1 MSLIAEE
8 VSHAYRPGEWV
19 LSGVSLKVGAGESVA
34 LLGPS
39 GSGKTTLLSILGLLQ
54 TPTHG
59 RLVIDGEARSPRR
72 AGRLRSE
79 MFAWVFQ
86 TVNTL
91 RRRTALDN
99 AAVGL
104 LARGV
109 GRGESSRLAAEALAA
124 VGLGEMG
131 AVPVERLSGGEL
143 QRVCIARAVAA
154 RPRFLLA
161 DEPTG
166 QLDRSTSDRVLD
178 ALWAARLP
186 ETALVIATHDLDAA
200 SRCDRVIRLVDG
212 RVVAA

>member
-1 MSLIAEE
+1 MSLTAEGIG
-8 VSHAYRPGEWV
+8 HAYRPGQWV
-19 LSGVSLKVGAGESVA
+19 LSEVSLDVQAGESVA

-54 TPTHG
+54 TPIHG
-59 RLVIDGEARSPRR
+59 RVLIDGEARSARQ
-72 AGRLRSE
+72 AGRLRAE
-79 MFAWVFQ
+79 LFAWVFQ

-109 GRGESSRLAAEALAA
+109 GREESNRLAAEALAA

-166 QLDRSTSDRVLD
+166 QLDRSTSDRVLE

-200 SRCDRVIRLVDG
+200 SRCDRVVQLVDG
-212 RVVAA
+212 HVMSA

>member
-1 MSLIAEE
+1 MSLTAEGIG
-8 VSHAYRPGEWV
+8 HAYRPGQWV
-19 LSGVSLKVGAGESVA
+19 LSEVSLDVQAGESVA

-59 RLVIDGEARSPRR
+59 RVLIDGEARSARQ
-72 AGRLRSE
+72 AGRLRAE
-79 MFAWVFQ
+79 LFAWVFQ

-109 GRGESSRLAAEALAA
+109 GREESNRLAAEALAA

-166 QLDRSTSDRVLD
+166 QLDRSTSDRVLE

-200 SRCDRVIRLVDG
+200 SRCDRVVQLVDG
-212 RVVAA
+212 HVMSA